1 MTHTR
6 APYRHGGFTLAE
18 VVASLGGLAVL
29 LVAMGGAVTL
39 ALRALPTRPGAS
51 AVRLEDQWTADR
63 IATELS
69 TAKEVLSGGPWQISV
84 RTSDQTGDGADDTL
98 EFRWEGSGS
107 DPIQRRINSGPWA
120 TLVPAAS
127 RFLVEPLLED
137 GTIVACRVAVRT
149 SGASSLGQAWS
160 VWPNRPAVS
169 GAIAGTLSLV
179 SP

>member
-1 MTHTR
+1 MTHRR
-6 APYRHGGFTLAE
+6 AANRCGGFTLAE

-29 LVAMGGAVTL
+29 IVAMGGAITL

-51 AVRLEDQWTADR
+51 ALRIEDQWTAER

-69 TAKEVLSGGPWQISV
+69 TTKEVLSGGPSHLSV

-98 EFRWEGSGS
+98 EFRWAGSGT
-107 DPIQRRINSGPWA
+107 DPVQRRINAGTWA
-120 TLVPAAS
+120 TLVPEAT
-127 RFLVEPLLED
+127 RFLVEPLMED
-137 GTIVACRVAVRT
+137 GTIVACRIVVRSNGG
-149 SGASSLGQAWS
+149 SGVGQAWS

-169 GAIAGTLSLV
+169 APLAGDLALV